1 MTIDEMEFVDAVIS
15 IPKNTISITIDA
27 KTYEDGVIHN
37 VGAEF
42 DASDIREMINLFEK
56 TEAGEYPKYVFTEK
70 GKQILTDIVEVPV

>member
-15 IPKNTISITIDA
+15 IPKNAISITLDV
-27 KTYEDGVIHN
+27 KTYENGVIQN

-56 TEAGEYPKYVFTEK
+56 TEVGEYPKYVFTEK
-70 GKQILTDIVEVPV
+70 GKQLLQVLDEVSE